1 MKQPP
6 NSLTAL
12 LKQAETMFTNNKSSK
27 LITLEDIEALAGF
40 IEKGNKF
47 LVDKV
52 SNLVPITSNNKPNN
66 KGNNSGYYNSIVTRN
81 NDFVPSKQQVV
92 HEPPLV
98 ISGDLQGTNFVTE
111 ASISLYDPTVDI
123 EQQVN
128 QSRDE
133 QIEQSVDEVEVLNSI
148 FESVEDAQ
156 E

>member
-1 MKQPP
+1 MKQPS
-6 NSLTAL
+6 NSLAAL
-12 LKQAETMFTNNKSSK
+12 LKQAEVMFTNNKSSK

-66 KGNNSGYYNSIVTRN
+66 KANNSSYYNSIVTRN
-81 NDFVPSKQQVV
+81 NEFVSTKQQVV
-92 HEPPLV
+92 QESPLV

-111 ASISLYDPTVDI
+111 ASISLYDPTAEI
-123 EQQVN
+123 QQQVN

-133 QIEQSVDEVEVLNSI
+133 QSEQSVDEVEVLNSI